1 MNVIVVGAGGQ
12 SRVILGLLS
21 HYSDI
26 TVAGIADRTEST
38 LGQAIGS
45 TTIITTWDGVGDWRH
60 RGIEAVVLAIGDN
73 AEREQMYHRTLAM
86 GYQVVGARHPT
97 AIVEQGAYV
106 GQACVLC
113 AGSIIC
119 AEARIGDNVLI
130 NTGAIVDHECLI
142 GSHAHIC
149 PGVRLAGRVS
159 VGERT
164 FLGIGS
170 CVIEKKRIG
179 RDVVVGA
186 GSVVVSDLPDD
197 VVAYGVPA
205 RIRKNADLSESPQK
219 TGI

>member
-1 MNVIVVGAGGQ
+1 MVERSARLNVIIVGAGGQ
-12 SRVILGLLS
+12 SRVVLGLLS
-21 HYSDI
+21 HDSNI
-26 TVAGIADRTEST
+26 TIAGIADRTETT
-38 LGQAIGS
+38 LGQAIGGIP
-45 TTIITTWDGVGDWRH
+45 IITTWEGLLDQRQ
-60 RGIEAVVLAIGDN
+60 RGIDAVVLAIGDN
-73 AEREQMYHRTLAM
+73 VEREQIYRRMLAM
-86 GYQVVGARHPT
+86 GYPVIGARHPT
-97 AIVEQGAYV
+97 AIVEHGAFV
-106 GQACVLC
+106 GEACVLC

-119 AEARIGDNVLI
+119 ADARIGDNVLI
-130 NTGAIVDHECLI
+130 NTGAIVDHECVV

-170 CVIEKKRIG
+170 CVVDKKCIG

-205 RIRKNADLSESPQK
+205 RVRRKR
-219 TGI
+219 